1 MRATLRLAANVDRS
15 AFKQALRNA
24 QQHQPAP
31 VNKPLRP
38 AKPLMEKLTGEPAP
52 KQSLSDRQAAA
63 AKGKNKSIIDS
74 FRCEWAFIL
83 APDSSYSF
91 SLQLSCPRR

>member
-1 MRATLRLAANVDRS
+1 MFATRRLAAQVDRS
-15 AFKQALRNA
+15 AFKQALKSA

-31 VNKPLRP
+31 VNQPLRP

-52 KQSLSDRQAAA
+52 KQSVSDRQAAA

-74 FRCEWAFIL
+74 FRCKSAFPQSTINF
-83 APDSSYSF
+83 ASYDSVRVS
-91 SLQLSCPRR
+91 